1 MRTEK
6 TIKEMV
12 EQVEVASTTF
22 EKTNTD
28 LKRKFLL
35 WSSFNNFRK
44 NKYRFKKEILT
55 MEYRSI

>member
-28 LKRKFLL
+28 LKRN
-35 WSSFNNFRK
+35 S
-44 NKYRFKKEILT
+44 YYGI
-55 MEYRSI
+55 